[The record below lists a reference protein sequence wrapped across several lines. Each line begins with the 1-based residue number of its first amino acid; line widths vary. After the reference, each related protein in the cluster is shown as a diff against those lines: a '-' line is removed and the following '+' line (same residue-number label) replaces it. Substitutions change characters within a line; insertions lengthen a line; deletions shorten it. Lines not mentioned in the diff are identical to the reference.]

1 MKVASAVQ
9 NANQCYHVTHDEK
22 KRVTTHILLDHFFK
36 KVDRIESSKEPEPVP
51 WMSGMNEIAAC
62 PPSPIADNP
71 QLHHLP
77 PPLPT
82 PVSNTSCLFT

>member
-22 KRVTTHILLDHFFK
+22 KRVTTHIPLDRFFK

-62 PPSPIADNP
+62 PPSPIADKGSA
-71 QLHHLP
+71 P
-77 PPLPT
+77 PSPT
-82 PVSNTSCLFT
+82 SSPSCSR

>member
-36 KVDRIESSKEPEPVP
+36 KVDRIETSREPEPVSSTSV
-51 WMSGMNEIAAC
+51 MSEITAC
-62 PPSPIADNP
+62 LLSLILDSP
-71 QLHHLP
+71 
-77 PPLPT
+77 
-82 PVSNTSCLFT
+82 